1 MSNLNSIFDTLRGWP
16 DGSALEKS
24 FEPEAGVELVEGT
37 VVKTANRNLADA
49 SVLKIVDDSLVTSP
63 TLGVADAGKA
73 YHVAGV
79 GGDWSGFA
87 VGDIVE
93 WDGSAWAVVVANSG
107 GEPPDGTRAVVVD
120 ASAAGSFATHE
131 EKVMLFTA
139 GAPGSW
145 AVADTPDL
153 GNRIKITTGLYSDQY
168 YDYTGAAHPAGA
180 WTKALPQKAAAAYVE
195 KLTSSH
201 GPTGGSPVATKDDAW
216 LIIQGNDQWDAQ
228 QSGVVTCLKMKSGC
242 SYKIQHDDANT
253 LVAGT
258 LVQANAGVLEAFTD
272 LWPVGVVI
280 YSNGTAGA
288 DGYIVVA
295 TF

>member
-37 VVKTANRNLADA
+37 VVKTANRNLTDA

-63 TLGVADAGKA
+63 SLGESDAGKA
-73 YHVAGV
+73 YEVAGT

-87 VGDIVE
+87 AGDIVE
-93 WDGSAWAVVVANSG
+93 WDGSAWSVVVANSG
-107 GEPPDGTRAVVVD
+107 GAPPDGTRAVVV
-120 ASAAGSFATHE
+120 ASGAAGSFAGDE
-131 EKVMLFTA
+131 ETVQSCTT
-139 GAPGSW
+139 GTW
-145 AVADTPDL
+145 TTADTPDL
-153 GNRIKITTGLYSDQY
+153 GNRIKITAGLYTGQY
-168 YDYTGAAHPAGA
+168 YDYTGGAHPDGA

-195 KLTSSH
+195 KLTSSD

-216 LIIQGNDQWDAQ
+216 LVIQGNDQWDAQ